1 MSSAIIDRP
10 RSAEAVEIDYPLF
23 PSLPGS
29 ASTAAVRLRTY
40 SNTLTADVNQ
50 KGVLDVDTVKGCTA
64 GMTARPDRGCY
75 NACYA
80 ENIARF
86 RGMDFSRAVVR
97 KVFGPAHAERI
108 VRAVKAA
115 PQGFFRIGT
124 MGDPCHAWEHT
135 VGVVE
140 WLAPYAVPVIVTKH
154 WYKASNDHFRR
165 LVACGTVLNTSVSGL
180 DTQAE
185 LAHREKQIARYAD
198 LGGLSVARV
207 VSCDFDDATPEGA
220 RMAAIQTRLFALR
233 PIIDNPLRVPRTHPL
248 VQSGVI
254 RVQVVQDLASM
265 RTVSIARA
273 DAYVGHCGTCPDQC
287 GLSSI
292 RDTDHPKPQPPQ
304 LQLFQLQVK
313 ARTK

>member
-1 MSSAIIDRP
+1 MSGAVIQGDVLESSPP
-10 RSAEAVEIDYPLF
+10 RRNTS
-23 PSLPGS
+23 G
-29 ASTAAVRLRTY
+29 RLRNY
-40 SNTLTADVNQ
+40 SNILTADVNQ

-64 GMTARPDRGCY
+64 GMTARPDHGCY

-97 KVFGPAHAERI
+97 KVFGSAHAERI

-135 VGVVE
+135 VSVVE

-154 WYKASNDHFRR
+154 WMRASDNQFRR

-180 DTQAE
+180 DTPAE
-185 LAHREKQIARYAD
+185 LAHRETQIARYDD
-198 LGGLSVARV
+198 LGGISVARV
-207 VSCDFDDATPEGA
+207 VSCDFDDSTTEGA
-220 RMAAIQTRLFALR
+220 RMAAVQERLFSLR
-233 PIIDNPLRVPRTHPL
+233 PIIDNPLRVTRTHPL

-273 DAYVGHCGTCPDQC
+273 DAYVGHCGACPDQC
-287 GLSSI
+287 GLSSMPG
-292 RDTDHPKPQPPQ
+292 TGHPKPQAPQ
-304 LQLFQLQVK
+304 LQLFQLELGHKRNVS
-313 ARTK
+313 TD

>member
-1 MSSAIIDRP
+1 MSAP
-10 RSAEAVEIDYPLF
+10 EIDFGNWTEVIP
-23 PSLPGS
+23 PENGS
-29 ASTAAVRLRTY
+29 KRLRLY
-40 SNTLTADVNQ
+40 SNKLTADVNQ

-64 GMTARPDRGCY
+64 GMTARPNGGCY

-86 RGMDFSRAVVR
+86 RGLNFSRAIVR
-97 KVFGPAHAERI
+97 RVFGAAHANQI

-135 VGVVE
+135 VRVVE

-154 WYKASNDHFRR
+154 WYRASDDQFRR

-180 DTQAE
+180 DTTGE
-185 LAHREKQIARYAD
+185 LAHREKQRTRYED
-198 LGGLSVARV
+198 LGGISVARV
-207 VSCDFDDATPEGA
+207 VSCDFDDSTSEGA
-220 RMAAIQTRLFALR
+220 RMLAIQDRLFKLR
-233 PIIDNPLRVPRTHPL
+233 PIIDNPLRVTRTHPL

-254 RVQVVQDLASM
+254 RLQVVQDLASM

-273 DAYVGHCGTCPDQC
+273 DAYVGHCGACPDQC
-287 GLSSI
+287 GLSAI
-292 RDTDHPKPQPPQ
+292 RGANHPKPQPPQ
-304 LQLFQLQVK
+304 LQLFQLSTRQ
-313 ARTK
+313 